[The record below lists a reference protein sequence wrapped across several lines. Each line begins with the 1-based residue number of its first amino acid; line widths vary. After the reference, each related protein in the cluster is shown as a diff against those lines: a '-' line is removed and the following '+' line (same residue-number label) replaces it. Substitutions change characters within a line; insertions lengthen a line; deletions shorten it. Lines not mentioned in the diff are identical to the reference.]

1 MSPRKKSKKI
11 EVERVEE
18 AEDRESPAE
27 EDSERTLSPSPE
39 LEEALREAA
48 AAVDE
53 AGTREEA
60 ECAEEAEAAP
70 EEAGEAPAEGEVA
83 PEEAL
88 ALELKQT
95 QDRFLRLQADF
106 ENFRRRALKER
117 TEAHQ
122 YGHQNLVKDLLLTVD
137 NLDRAID
144 HAQKSE
150 DGDLD
155 GLLQGVELVQ
165 RDLLT
170 ALVRNGVA
178 SIEAVGKVFDPA
190 YHEAVAQVADASL
203 APNTV
208 TEELQKGYRLRDRLL
223 RPSRVIVSRAPDD
236 EGKDVAKAQED
247 EVTD

>member
-18 AEDRESPAE
+18 VEDQESLAE
-27 EDSERTLSPSPE
+27 EDSEGTLSPSPE

-53 AGTREEA
+53 AGAPQEA
-60 ECAEEAEAAP
+60 ERAEEAETAS
-70 EEAGEAPAEGEVA
+70 EEASAGSAEGEA
-83 PEEAL
+83 ASEEDP
-88 ALELKQT
+88 ALELERT
-95 QDRFLRLQADF
+95 QDRLLRLQADF

-122 YGHQNLVKDLLLTVD
+122 YGHQNFVKDLLLTVD

-144 HAQKSE
+144 HALKSE
-150 DGDLD
+150 EGDLD
-155 GLLQGVELVQ
+155 GLLKGVDLVR

-170 ALVRNGVA
+170 ALARNGVA
-178 SIEAVGKVFDPA
+178 PIEAVGKAFDPA
-190 YHEAVAQVADASL
+190 HHEAVAQVPDASV

-223 RPSRVIVSRAPDD
+223 RPARVIVSRALD
-236 EGKDVAKAQED
+236 EEGNGAAEAQED